1 MGYTIDIVNNS
12 DNKSFVITR
21 TIDNTDI
28 PSGTTFQ
35 FLFCRFNSTPLS
47 YVQSDKI
54 TFTPDGLKVASM
66 TVPIASIKVSGA
78 NMFGSELIFPD
89 GIAAVVMDT
98 TLAGQT
104 VSVTQ
109 KKLFS
114 MNCREIIYRNACAI
128 SIDDVLKS
136 ERRYTENL
144 INAYIKMKGMN
155 SSAVTG
161 LEDQLMINLE
171 ELQRLCQTLQ

>member
-1 MGYTIDIVNNS
+1 MGYTIDIVNKS

-21 TIDNTDI
+21 TIDNADI
-28 PSGTTFQ
+28 PSNTTFK
-35 FLFCRFNSTPLS
+35 FLFCQYNSTPLS
-47 YVQSDKI
+47 YIQSDAI
-54 TFTPDGLKVASM
+54 TWTPEGLKVSSM
-66 TVPIASIKVSGA
+66 EVPISSIKVNGQ
-78 NMFGSELIFPD
+78 NMFGTQIQFPD
-89 GIAAVVMDT
+89 GIASVVMST
-98 TLAGQT
+98 TLAGSV

-114 MNCREIIYRNACAI
+114 MMCREIIYRNACSIAI
-128 SIDDVLKS
+128 NDILKS
-136 ERRYTENL
+136 EKRFTENL

-171 ELQRLCQTLQ
+171 ELQRLCQTL